1 MPKIKAG
8 NTGIEVNIRKE
19 ELDKPRD
26 YNQMLSKRSEI
37 LASSGL
43 EIGDKLAAST
53 LDLVSLGKI
62 IYLALDPF
70 NINIWESALALT
82 QEPFPT
88 LQAVVNGRVNS
99 CRKELSDIIS
109 AELSLL
115 KIQRN
120 SVDVTNYKIL
130 AEQFDK
136 LFLMLNKD
144 RYSPAGGLI
153 KDLAGSNI
161 FKDRELAQF
170 VLSYLDEAAQIRG
183 ETRKKKGKKTQ
194 GFRKGCLDKEVNY
207 YVACING
214 REDIACLAVRRKRDE
229 RIAEKF
235 AFRISIAD
243 QVLYDFVLDKRQFDK
258 RAEFSEKNS
267 NNQDSE
273 KRRIARRWM
282 HYAKIARTTPHEKG
296 LQELYKTVI
305 IDDIFGNKII
315 VRRKEDIPEILRA
328 IVPLRVGNVLQIE
341 NYRHTVDKS
350 YMESYIRGYVVQ
362 EIDNHYLQDRLSSLL
377 QIKLRPYPDVKRDT
391 FGKDIFEIAIQ
402 DQKSFLY
409 DLVDSEVGHM
419 RYETER
425 KAAVMEMPAYL
436 QQRFALY
443 YRYIMKLFETVE
455 VKPLLELR
463 R

>member
-183 ETRKKKGKKTQ
+183 ETRKKKGKK
-194 GFRKGCLDKEVNY
+194 
-207 YVACING
+207 
-214 REDIACLAVRRKRDE
+214 
-229 RIAEKF
+229 
-235 AFRISIAD
+235 
-243 QVLYDFVLDKRQFDK
+243 
-258 RAEFSEKNS
+258 
-267 NNQDSE
+267 
-273 KRRIARRWM
+273 
-282 HYAKIARTTPHEKG
+282 
-296 LQELYKTVI
+296 
-305 IDDIFGNKII
+305 
-315 VRRKEDIPEILRA
+315 
-328 IVPLRVGNVLQIE
+328 
-341 NYRHTVDKS
+341 
-350 YMESYIRGYVVQ
+350 
-362 EIDNHYLQDRLSSLL
+362 
-377 QIKLRPYPDVKRDT
+377 
-391 FGKDIFEIAIQ
+391 
-402 DQKSFLY
+402 
-409 DLVDSEVGHM
+409 
-419 RYETER
+419 
-425 KAAVMEMPAYL
+425 
-436 QQRFALY
+436 
-443 YRYIMKLFETVE
+443 
-455 VKPLLELR
+455 
-463 R
+463 

>member
-214 REDIACLAVRRKRDE
+214 REDIACL
-229 RIAEKF
+229 
-235 AFRISIAD
+235 
-243 QVLYDFVLDKRQFDK
+243 
-258 RAEFSEKNS
+258 
-267 NNQDSE
+267 
-273 KRRIARRWM
+273 
-282 HYAKIARTTPHEKG
+282 
-296 LQELYKTVI
+296 
-305 IDDIFGNKII
+305 I

-455 VKPLLELR
+455 VKP
-463 R
+463 

>member
-1 MPKIKAG
+1 
-8 NTGIEVNIRKE
+8 
-19 ELDKPRD
+19 
-26 YNQMLSKRSEI
+26 
-37 LASSGL
+37 
-43 EIGDKLAAST
+43 
-53 LDLVSLGKI
+53 
-62 IYLALDPF
+62 
-70 NINIWESALALT
+70 
-82 QEPFPT
+82 
-88 LQAVVNGRVNS
+88 
-99 CRKELSDIIS
+99 
-109 AELSLL
+109 
-115 KIQRN
+115 
-120 SVDVTNYKIL
+120 
-130 AEQFDK
+130 
-136 LFLMLNKD
+136 
-144 RYSPAGGLI
+144 
-153 KDLAGSNI
+153 
-161 FKDRELAQF
+161 
-170 VLSYLDEAAQIRG
+170 
-183 ETRKKKGKKTQ
+183 
-194 GFRKGCLDKEVNY
+194 
-207 YVACING
+207 
-214 REDIACLAVRRKRDE
+214 
-229 RIAEKF
+229 
-235 AFRISIAD
+235 
-243 QVLYDFVLDKRQFDK
+243 
-258 RAEFSEKNS
+258 
-267 NNQDSE
+267 
-273 KRRIARRWM
+273 M